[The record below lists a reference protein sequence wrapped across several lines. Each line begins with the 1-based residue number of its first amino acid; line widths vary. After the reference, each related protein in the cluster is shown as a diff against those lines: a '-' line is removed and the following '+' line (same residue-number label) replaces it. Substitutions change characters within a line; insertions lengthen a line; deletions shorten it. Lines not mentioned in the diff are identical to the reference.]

1 MYKDVLRAIEGI
13 NIYPMISMF
22 LFMLFSVG
30 IIIWIFR
37 LDKKYIIKMKN
48 LPFDRYT
55 SSENQKEKIDG

>member
-1 MYKDVLRAIEGI
+1 MYKDVLQAIEGI

-30 IIIWIFR
+30 IVIWIFR

-48 LPFDRYT
+48 LPFDSYT